1 MWRCNSLAFSYK
13 KIKVMRCKTCPLYG
27 CGSSKTAPI
36 NRAYLCVVSCLS
48 GQAAGRA
55 LHVMA
60 CCACS
65 RRTLCICALS
75 LSLCAS
81 GHVSPSVSIYLFI
94 TLALYYTK
102 ASLSHSSAP
111 CSFFHNLSTSLLI
124 HKYFSTSYAQTYPQD
139 NPLVL

>member
-1 MWRCNSLAFSYK
+1 MWRCNSFAFSYK

-48 GQAAGRA
+48 GRAAGRA
-55 LHVMA
+55 QHVMA
-60 CCACS
+60 CNACS

-102 ASLSHSSAP
+102 ASLSLTPPHHAVFSTTYPQAY
-111 CSFFHNLSTSLLI
+111 LSTNTFPQVMHRLI
-124 HKYFSTSYAQTYPQD
+124 HKII
-139 NPLVL
+139 L